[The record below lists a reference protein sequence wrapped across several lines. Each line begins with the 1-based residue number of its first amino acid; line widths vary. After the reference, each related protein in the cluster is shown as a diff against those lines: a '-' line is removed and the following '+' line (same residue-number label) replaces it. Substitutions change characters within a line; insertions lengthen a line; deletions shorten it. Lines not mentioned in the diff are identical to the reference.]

1 MQPQQLPPVFPGLA
15 ALPVPPPKS
24 EETLAAGATEG
35 IFLLSR
41 TEVQGEV
48 VESALRPD
56 DRESLR
62 RSERSRRQRQPQ
74 RQSEKPDSEQQ
85 RRGQR
90 QGQRQRRASEGAA
103 AVVDAEP
110 PAQPGPSGDPAPW
123 LSPAFGAQQ
132 APSVLPWSQEGPV
145 PVLAAAEIEM
155 LEGLFQD

>member
-1 MQPQQLPPVFPGLA
+1 MQPQQLLPVFPSLA

-24 EETLAAGATEG
+24 EEARAAGAAEG

-56 DRESLR
+56 DREPLR

-74 RQSEKPDSEQQ
+74 RQSEKLDSEQLRQ
-85 RRGQR
+85 R
-90 QGQRQRRASEGAA
+90 QRQRRASEGAA

-110 PAQPGPSGDPAPW
+110 PAQPDPSGDPAPW